1 MITISS
7 YIHRDSLRDLIHRW
21 MYGDIRRTDSD
32 ELMQLVYLNNAY
44 VSRYLAGFSEE
55 IFRRFHPHM
64 LQVRKTRIKSE
75 LKDVIVTNVPYR
87 NARVDEMLHGYR
99 SRPELYYRET
109 PFHGS
114 LYFSVRPAGPRYIGS
129 NRIKRVRRLAEKSAR
144 RIIDR
149 MFATIKSR
157 AEALA
162 EERARHQ
169 GISREQ
175 LITTP
180 EDMIVEFQKAESRL
194 LEDFRQGRPIQ
205 DADSL
210 VIQDVAGLKVIAEES
225 DRSRFMDLISAL
237 KSCEVIETET
247 HTGRYNAVNL
257 IVRLRPDRERLTSK
271 PLGDRLIQVMQM
283 RGVDPE
289 TANRR
294 FRQFILSGEDSVN
307 LEVILSGYQE
317 MLESEIGRCM
327 HEDRIIRQRLEQQY
341 NGQLACNI
349 EYLMGYLFML
359 PASNLME
366 LDEPPIKLWHRYL
379 PDYFDEVLKGLFN
392 IPSVEVLE

>member
-7 YIHRDSLRDLIHRW
+7 YIHRDSLRDLIQRW
-21 MYGDIRRTDSD
+21 MYGDSRRTDGD

-44 VSRYLAGFSEE
+44 VSRYLAAFSEE
-55 IFRRFHPHM
+55 IFQRFHPHG
-64 LQVRKTRIKSE
+64 LQVRKTRLKSD

-99 SRPELYYRET
+99 SSPELYYRET

-114 LYFSVRPAGPRYIGS
+114 LYFSGRPAGPCYIGS

-149 MFATIKSR
+149 MFATIKRR

-162 EERARHQ
+162 EDRARHQ

-175 LITTP
+175 LITPP
-180 EDMIVEFQKAESRL
+180 EDMTVEFQKAESRL
-194 LEDFRQGRPIQ
+194 LEDLRQGRPIQ
-205 DADSL
+205 DADGL
-210 VIQDVAGLKVIAEES
+210 VIQDVAGLKVIVEEA

-237 KSCEVIETET
+237 KSCEVTEIET

-257 IVRLRPDRERLTSK
+257 IVRLRPDRERMASK
-271 PLGDRLIQVMQM
+271 PLGERLIQVMQM
-283 RGVDPE
+283 RGVDPDA
-289 TANRR
+289 ANRR
-294 FRQFILSGEDSVN
+294 FRQFVLSGEDSVN

-327 HEDRIIRQRLEQQY
+327 HEDRIIRQRLAQQY
-341 NGQLACNI
+341 TGQLACNI

-359 PASNLME
+359 PASNRRE
-366 LDEPPIKLWHRYL
+366 LEETPIKLWHRYL
-379 PDYFDEVLKGLFN
+379 PDYFDDVIKRLFN